1 MTDTP
6 NLDLPVIDV
15 LAQKHLIANDA
26 FAMLDAIVML
36 AVLDR
41 DLTAPPGSPSDGDR
55 YLVKPTGTGLF
66 AGHNNAIAHFTAG
79 DWSFYAPRA
88 GCTCFVA
95 DEAVLL
101 TWNGTAWVG
110 LGGMLDLE

>member
-26 FAMLDAIVML
+26 FAMLDALVML

-41 DLTAPPGSPSDGDR
+41 DLTAPPGLPTDGDR
-55 YLVKPTGTGLF
+55 YIVKATGTGLF
-66 AGHNNAIAHFTAG
+66 AGHDNQIAHFPTATG
-79 DWSFYAPRA
+79 RSIRRA
-88 GCTCFVA
+88 SAGPASSSTRRR
-95 DEAVLL
+95 
-101 TWNGTAWVG
+101 
-110 LGGMLDLE
+110 